1 IEGEEAARGKRIGGD
16 QSRGKATYPAL
27 VGLEEAKR
35 EAQRLAQEAF
45 DALVSL
51 NHHADPLREI
61 ARFIV
66 ARKA

>member
-1 IEGEEAARGKRIGGD
+1 
-16 QSRGKATYPAL
+16 